1 MHQINLITRRGFL
14 DHSMKVGLAAAL
26 ATLTDIPLV
35 IKSALAAGGIGV
47 GGKKMLFIFLRGA
60 NDGLNSVIPANDPLY
75 ATVRPNIKITPDGGT
90 DYSQLG
96 ACDFPTAGTG
106 PTFGYANVIR
116 LGNGFAVFPD
126 ADPKHMSQAG
136 I

>member
-47 GGKKMLFIFLRGA
+47 GGKKML
-60 NDGLNSVIPANDPLY
+60 
-75 ATVRPNIKITPDGGT
+75 
-90 DYSQLG
+90 
-96 ACDFPTAGTG
+96 
-106 PTFGYANVIR
+106 
-116 LGNGFAVFPD
+116 
-126 ADPKHMSQAG
+126 
-136 I
+136 